1 MKVVDNGK
9 GDGSEVLG
17 TTKEEVIVSGDDA
30 EYIYKLVSGALA
42 NKSFVSDGAKYDTTL
57 TLGLAIKNLDIA
69 FTNSRTY
76 VLSGD
81 ELAEYTNMDD
91 VDRFTLSET
100 IDITTQFKAG
110 KENDIDLSAVLKA
123 FLPSLTDEQLLVIKA
138 QADDGGD
145 VNRSVQL
152 VVDADIQIAALLNYM
167 RTELVKY
174 AGDDDQFD
182 GDMDLFT
189 VLELLKRSSKTSSL
203 PNLSTS
209 SQTLQATSISL
220 SDCKPRAATTANIT
234 ICSASTWSAARSR
247 FLPTRRETTFTAN
260 TTSIR
265 ARDTITIS
273 KPRTAATILQ
283 RTARTNTSA
292 QASLQAQ
299 DTPTI
304 QAIATRTKG

>member
-1 MKVVDNGK
+1 MRHC
-9 GDGSEVLG
+9 S
-17 TTKEEVIVSGDDA
+17 TTCARSLSSTQA
-30 EYIYKLVSGALA
+30 TMT
-42 NKSFVSDGAKYDTTL
+42 NL
-57 TLGLAIKNLDIA
+57 TATWIC
-69 FTNSRTY
+69 
-76 VLSGD
+76 
-81 ELAEYTNMDD
+81 
-91 VDRFTLSET
+91 
-100 IDITTQFKAG
+100 
-110 KENDIDLSAVLKA
+110 
-123 FLPSLTDEQLLVIKA
+123 LPSS
-138 QADDGGD
+138 
-145 VNRSVQL
+145 NCS
-152 VVDADIQIAALLNYM
+152 
-167 RTELVKY
+167 
-174 AGDDDQFD
+174 
-182 GDMDLFT
+182 
-189 VLELLKRSSKTSSL
+189 KRSSKTSSL
-203 PNLSTS
+203 PNWSTS

-304 QAIATRTKG
+304 QAIATRTKRVTTSVKTAACSWI